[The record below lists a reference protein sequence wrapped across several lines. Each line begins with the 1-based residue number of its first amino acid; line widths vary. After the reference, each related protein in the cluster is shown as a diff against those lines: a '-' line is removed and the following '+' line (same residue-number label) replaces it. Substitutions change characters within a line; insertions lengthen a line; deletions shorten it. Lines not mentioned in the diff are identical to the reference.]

1 MGKIDIQVVILP
13 DIEIYGGDTT
23 PWEVAMMHQNGTGFS
38 LEETSGYSAVLTVT
52 PFMHSAGLGSG
63 GTNSYVLQKTGTIK
77 PLSTGDVGAEF
88 TFSTTDTK
96 ELAGKYTYQIE
107 FNLGE
112 ASRVGQGSL
121 HIMNNINR

>member
-23 PWEVAMMHQNGTGFS
+23 PWEVAMVHQNGSGYT
-38 LEETSGYSAVLTVT
+38 LEEADDYTAVLTVT
-52 PFMHSAGLGSG
+52 PFMHSAGLGTG
-63 GTNSYVLQKTGTIK
+63 GNNSYVVQKTGTIK
-77 PLSTGDVGAEF
+77 TLSSGDVGAEF
-88 TFSTTDTK
+88 TFTASDTK
-96 ELAGKYTYQIE
+96 TLAGKYTYQIE

-112 ASRVGQGSL
+112 ASRIGQGNL